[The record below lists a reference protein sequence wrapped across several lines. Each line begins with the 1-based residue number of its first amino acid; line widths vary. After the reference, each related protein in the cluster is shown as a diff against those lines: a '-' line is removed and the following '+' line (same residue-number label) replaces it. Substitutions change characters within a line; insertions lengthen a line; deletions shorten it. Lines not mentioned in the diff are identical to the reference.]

1 MKPPLPLLALLPAT
15 TAFVTATTWT
25 TSRIV
30 SVLSP
35 QYMFHPIY
43 ASVVT
48 ANATATVYA
57 LDCEDQFHVEPDA
70 PLAGCAGFTS
80 LQAVIRVVPSSSGV
94 TEATFT
100 ATSTGRNGMRTISD
114 DCTVDAVRMVCTHR
128 LDGDTVPEEGKGDK
142 VETMPVESGWA
153 WASVRRFTVIGGLEY
168 LPAETSTSTVVTTTG
183 TTGPTT
189 GSGGAGVPK
198 ETGTS
203 GAGRRWEGMGAMGVG
218 AMGVVVGLV

>member
-1 MKPPLPLLALLPAT
+1 MKPPSLPILTFLAFLPAT

-35 QYMFHPIY
+35 QYIFHPIY

-80 LQAVIRVVPSSSGV
+80 LQVVIRAVPSSSGV

-100 ATSTGRNGMRTISD
+100 ATSTGRNGMRF
-114 DCTVDAVRMVCTHR
+114 V
-128 LDGDTVPEEGKGDK
+128 VP
-142 VETMPVESGWA
+142 PSPFR
-153 WASVRRFTVIGGLEY
+153 S
-168 LPAETSTSTVVTTTG
+168 
-183 TTGPTT
+183 PT
-189 GSGGAGVPK
+189 
-198 ETGTS
+198 
-203 GAGRRWEGMGAMGVG
+203 
-218 AMGVVVGLV
+218 LL